1 MSSIHE
7 RLIKGCRSDPDMD
20 ICYMSYVPG
29 QNDAGEV
36 AKVNNS
42 SQTP

>member
-1 MSSIHE
+1 MRDE
-7 RLIKGCRSDPDMD
+7 VTGLKLV
-20 ICYMSYVPG
+20 CYMSYVPG